1 MRIVVAQTSFLGDVV
16 LSTPVF
22 AALKRRWPE
31 GHLTAWVRPEAAAV
45 LAGHPHV
52 DAVLVDDKRGADRG
66 LRGLM
71 RLRARL
77 RAERFD
83 LAVALHKSLRTAVL
97 LALAGVPRRIGFRQ
111 SAGWFLY
118 PERVSRDATCHDV
131 ERNLSIVSA
140 LGIDPM
146 QDPPRLLVVPTTG
159 ACERVAALLRE
170 ANVGQQQPLVG
181 IAPGSAW
188 ATKRWTVEGYAEV
201 ARTLGAEGYGVLLLG
216 APNERAIA
224 ERVNQAAGG
233 VALNLVGRTD
243 VGMLVAAIDR
253 VQVLLCNDSAPM
265 HIAVA
270 RDVPVVAVFGPTHP
284 QQGYGPYSARATVV
298 QRDDLDCRPCGRHGA
313 ATCPIA
319 THACMVGINAA
330 TVLTAARRLL
340 DARVVPRSH
349 LVAP

>member
-31 GHLTAWVRPEAAAV
+31 SHLTAWLRPEAAAV

-97 LALAGVPRRIGFRQ
+97 LALAGVPRRVGFRQ

-118 PERVSRDATCHDV
+118 PERVNRDPTCHDV

-140 LGIDPM
+140 LGIDPK
-146 QDPPRLLVVPTTG
+146 QGSPRLLVVPTSS
-159 ACERVAALLRE
+159 ACDRVAALLRE
-170 ANVGQQQPLVG
+170 ANVGEQQPLVG
-181 IAPGSAW
+181 IAPGSTW
-188 ATKRWTVEGYAEV
+188 ATKRWTVEGYAEAV
-201 ARTLGAEGYGVLLLG
+201 RSLAAEGYGVLLFG
-216 APNERAIA
+216 APNEGGIA
-224 ERVNQAAGG
+224 DRVNQMAGG

-270 RDVPVVAVFGPTHP
+270 RDIPVVAVFGPTHP
-284 QQGYGPYSARATVV
+284 QQGYGPYSVRATVV

-313 ATCPIA
+313 AVCPIA

-330 TVLTAARRLL
+330 TVLAAARRLL
-340 DARVVPRSH
+340 DARVVARPH